1 MKYIRMYINVYIYIY
16 IIYFYIHLY
25 MYVYMY
31 ILLYIL
37 YTNIFHQKYY
47 ILTIYGVM
55 LSYLLM
61 TLVTSSGDI

>member
-1 MKYIRMYINVYIYIY
+1 
-16 IIYFYIHLY
+16 
-25 MYVYMY
+25 MY

-61 TLVTSSGDI
+61 THHLVTFDCVSFFKTCFLTRIFMFTGWTTQVVRK